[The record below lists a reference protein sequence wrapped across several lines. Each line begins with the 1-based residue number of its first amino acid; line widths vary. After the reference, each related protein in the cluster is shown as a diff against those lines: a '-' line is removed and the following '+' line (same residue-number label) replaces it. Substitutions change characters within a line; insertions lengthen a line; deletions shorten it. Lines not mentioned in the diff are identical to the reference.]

1 MLRVSH
7 HSVLLDGIQHDR
19 LDNNVKKLW
28 KSSEESVDDDSSY
41 FSSLPQKNKKKIDK
55 YIMNSGGSGLVVV

>member
-19 LDNNVKKLW
+19 LYNNVKKLW

-41 FSSLPQKNKKKIDK
+41 FSSLPQKNKEKIDK
-55 YIMNSGGSGLVVV
+55 YIMNSGWSGLVVV